1 MLNLKL
7 IFSIVTLLASFSA
20 LCAYEIKD
28 DCHQFKNFKRVIIA
42 DANNKYITCNRI
54 KELDH
59 YIDRVNEIISAP
71 KKINLLIRKYSNN
84 ASFDHGQ
91 IINVPNQIV
100 FHGKYGQIYQGAPYA
115 LRAIFIHEYAHAVFS
130 NILKEINIL
139 NDFITMSERLSDLR
153 LSLVKTSNKEN
164 KDEINKEIKKLSDAQ
179 KETIY
184 YKHLHMITSYNEL
197 YADIIA
203 GFITDDKYS
212 ITDALYYDEIS
223 DLNYSLIQARS
234 FNQRSSIDPH
244 VLREPHALFAK
255 TRSFI
260 GENFWPKSDEEIA
273 THLEF
278 ITQEIIKSIEENLN
292 QGVKRLNPEQ
302 ANMKLIQRLK
312 EKGPQ

>member
-1 MLNLKL
+1 MSV
-7 IFSIVTLLASFSA
+7 FS
-20 LCAYEIKD
+20 AYEIKD
-28 DCHQFKNFKRVIIA
+28 DCQQFKNFKRVIIA
-42 DANNKYITCNRI
+42 DSNNQYITCNRI
-54 KELDH
+54 SELDH
-59 YIDRVNEIISAP
+59 YIDRVNEIVSTP
-71 KKINLLIRKYSNN
+71 KKINLLIRKFSDN

-100 FHGKYGQIYQGAPYA
+100 FHGKYGQTYQGAPYA

-130 NILKEINIL
+130 NILREINSL
-139 NDFITMSERLSDLR
+139 NDFITISEKLSDLR
-153 LSLVKTSNKEN
+153 LSLVKTSNKKN
-164 KDEINKEIKKLSDAQ
+164 KDEIDKEIKRLSDAQ

-184 YKHLHMITSYNEL
+184 YKHQHMITSYNEL

-234 FNQRSSIDPH
+234 FNQSSSINPY
-244 VLREPHALFAK
+244 VLKEPHALFAK

-260 GENFWPKSDEEIA
+260 GENFWPKNNEEIA
-273 THLEF
+273 TYLEL
-278 ITQEIIKSIEENLN
+278 ITQEIVKSIEENLN

-302 ANMKLIQRLK
+302 ANNRLIQRLK